1 MELGGVIPAI
11 ITPMNEQGR
20 IDTGALEKQ
29 TAYLADSGVH
39 GFLIGGTTAEG
50 AYLSTDELRV
60 VLKIVRGIS
69 RGRQFI
75 CAASLRPSTAMVQ
88 AEIEALADLD
98 PDYLVVIAPYYLSAT
113 QDDIKHHFREVLKA
127 ACAPLIV
134 YNIPSTT
141 HNLISLETVLEL
153 ADEPR
158 IAGTKDSTGDF
169 IPFSQGVLNSSGSD
183 FSWFQGQDF
192 LFCASLFLGA
202 QGLVSGL
209 CNVHADN
216 FVAMYQAAQEKDWET
231 VKTKQRSVNRL
242 FKIIPACG
250 GRVIPAIKAAVCI
263 EGRCQPW
270 MRNQYMS
277 PSASD
282 LKAVEKALA
291 SIES

>member
-11 ITPMNEQGR
+11 ITPMNNQGQ
-20 IDTGALEKQ
+20 IDTEALEKQ

-60 VLKIVRGIS
+60 ILKIIRNIS
-69 RGRQFI
+69 QDRQFI
-75 CAASLRPSTAMVQ
+75 CVASLRPSTAMVQ
-88 AEIEALADLD
+88 AEIAALADLN
-98 PDYLVVIAPYYLSAT
+98 PDYFVVVAPYYLSAT

-141 HNLISLETVLEL
+141 HNLITLETVLEL

-169 IPFSQGVLNSSGSD
+169 IPFSQGVLNSPRSD
-183 FSWFQGQDF
+183 FSWFQGHDY
-192 LFCASLFLGA
+192 LFCTSLFLGA

-216 FVAMYQAAQEKDWET
+216 FVAMYQAAREKDWET
-231 VKTKQRSVNRL
+231 VKAKQLNINKL
-242 FKIIPACG
+242 CQIITICG
-250 GRVIPAIKAAVCI
+250 GRVIPAIKAAVYI
-263 EGRCQPW
+263 KGRCQPW

-277 PSASD
+277 PSPSD
-282 LKAVEKALA
+282 LNAVEKVLA